1 MLRTLFRLLLILAV
15 GGVIAAAGAFFY
27 VKHKLEAP
35 GPLTAPKVV
44 IVPKGAGSNEI
55 AALLEKQGVI
65 EDDLLFRLAL
75 RLDQD
80 RKPLRAGEY
89 EFAAAITVPAAI
101 EQMQAGRTVIR
112 RFTVPEGL
120 TVAEVLKIVRE
131 VEGLEGNISL
141 RPAEGTLLPET
152 YHYSLGDS
160 RDAVVQRM
168 RQAMTEALDAAW
180 ARRQQDLPLV
190 SKEEALTLASIVEKE
205 TGVASERPR
214 VAAVF
219 INRLRLGMKLESDPT
234 TIYGITKG
242 SGPLD
247 RTLTRNDVQAPS
259 AYNTYTIA
267 RLPPGPIANPG
278 RAAIEATLNP
288 IQSKEIFFVADGTGG
303 HAFAE
308 TLEQHNR
315 NVANWRRIQRE
326 QKK

>member
-1 MLRTLFRLLLILAV
+1 MV
-15 GGVIAAAGAFFY
+15 AAAGAWFY
-27 VKHKLEAP
+27 VQQKLDAP
-35 GPLTAPKVV
+35 GPLAAAKVV
-44 IVPKGAGSNEI
+44 VVPKGTGSGEI
-55 AALLEKQGVI
+55 GALLERQGVI
-65 EDDLLFRLAL
+65 EDDLLFRIAL
-75 RLDQD
+75 RLDETP
-80 RKPLRAGEY
+80 RPLRAGEY
-89 EFAAAITVPAAI
+89 EFPAGINIRAAI
-101 EQMQAGRTVIR
+101 EQMQAGRTVVR

-152 YHYSLGDS
+152 YNYSLGDT

-168 RQAMTEALDAAW
+168 RTAMTEALDAAW
-180 ARRQQDLPLV
+180 AKRQEELPLA

-219 INRLRLGMKLESDPT
+219 VNRLRINMRLESDPT
-234 TIYGITKG
+234 IIYGITKG

-247 RTLTRNDVQAPS
+247 RTLTRRDVETPS
-259 AYNTYTIA
+259 AYNTYSIPA
-267 RLPPGPIANPG
+267 LPPGPIANPG
-278 RAAIEATLNP
+278 KAAIEATLNP
-288 IQSKEIFFVADGTGG
+288 AKTKELYFVADGTGG

-308 TLEQHNR
+308 NLEQHNR

-326 QKK
+326 KRP

>member
-1 MLRTLFRLLLILAV
+1 LGRILRLFLILV
-15 GGVIAAAGAFFY
+15 LSGVVAAAGAWFY
-27 VKHKLEAP
+27 VQNRLDAP
-35 GPLTAPKVV
+35 GPLSATKIV
-44 IVPKGAGSNEI
+44 IVPKGTGSGEI
-55 AALLEKQGVI
+55 GTLLEKQGVI
-65 EDDLLFRLAL
+65 EDDLLFRIAL
-75 RLDQD
+75 RLDD
-80 RKPLRAGEY
+80 TPRPLRAGEY
-89 EFAAAITVPAAI
+89 EFPAGISLRAAM
-101 EQMQAGRTVIR
+101 EQMQAGRTVVR

-131 VEGLEGNISL
+131 VAGLEGDISL
-141 RPAEGTLLPET
+141 RPAEGSLLPET
-152 YHYSLGDS
+152 YSYSLGDS

-168 RQAMTEALDAAW
+168 RTAMSEALDAAW
-180 ARRQQDLPLV
+180 AKRQEELPLA
-190 SKEEALTLASIVEKE
+190 SKEEALALASIVEKE

-219 INRLRLGMKLESDPT
+219 VNRLRLGMKLESDPT
-234 TIYGITKG
+234 TIYGLTKG

-247 RTLTRNDVQAPS
+247 RTLTRRDVETPS
-259 AYNTYTIA
+259 AYNTYSIA
-267 RLPPGPIANPG
+267 GLPPGPIANPG

-288 IQSKEIFFVADGTGG
+288 IKSKELFFVADGSGG

>member
-1 MLRTLFRLLLILAV
+1 LGRFVLRLFLTLIVGAAV
-15 GGVIAAAGAFFY
+15 AAIAGYFY
-27 VKHKLEAP
+27 LQHQLEAP

-44 IVPKGAGSNEI
+44 VVPKGTGSGEI
-55 AALLEKQGVI
+55 GALLEKQGVI
-65 EDDLLFRLAL
+65 QDDLLFRLAL
-75 RLDQD
+75 RLEKD
-80 RKPLRAGEY
+80 RRPLRAGEY
-89 EFAAAITVPAAI
+89 EFPAGATVMSAI
-101 EQMQAGRTVIR
+101 EQMRSGRTVIR

-180 ARRQQDLPLV
+180 AKRQQDLPLV

-219 INRLRLGMKLESDPT
+219 VNRLRLGMKLESDPT

-247 RTLTRNDVQAPS
+247 RTLTRNDVQSPS

>member
-1 MLRTLFRLLLILAV
+1 MLGRLFRLLLTLAV
-15 GGVIAAAGAFFY
+15 LGAVVAVAGWFYLQDRIA
-27 VKHKLEAP
+27 AP
-35 GPLTAPKVV
+35 GPLAAPRVVV
-44 IVPKGAGSNEI
+44 IEKGSSS
-55 AALLEKQGVI
+55 AAIGARLEREGVI

-75 RLDQD
+75 RLSGDS
-80 RKPLRAGEY
+80 RPLRAGEY
-89 EFAAAITVPAAI
+89 EFAAGQPIPAII
-101 EQMQAGRTVIR
+101 DQLRAGRTVIR

-131 VEGLEGNISL
+131 VEGLEGDISL

-152 YHYSLGDS
+152 YHFSLGDS
-160 RDAVVQRM
+160 RDSVVQRM

-180 ARRQQDLPLV
+180 EKRQQDLPLV
-190 SKEEALTLASIVEKE
+190 SKQEALTLASIVEKE
-205 TGVASERPR
+205 TGQPDERPR

-219 INRLRLGMKLESDPT
+219 VNRLRLGMRLESDPT

-247 RTLTRNDVQAPS
+247 RTLTRNDVQTPS
-259 AYNTYTIA
+259 AYNTYSIA
-267 RLPPGPIANPG
+267 GLPPGPIANPG

-288 IQSKEIFFVADGTGG
+288 IKTKELFFVADGTGG

-326 QKK
+326 RRQ

>member
-1 MLRTLFRLLLILAV
+1 MLRILFRLLLVLIV
-15 GGVIAAAGAFFY
+15 GGVIAATGAFFY
-27 VKHKLEAP
+27 IKQKLEAP
-35 GPLTAPKVV
+35 GPLAATKVV
-44 IVPKGAGSNEI
+44 VVPKGVGSNEI

-65 EDDLLFRLAL
+65 EDDLLFRIAL
-75 RLDQD
+75 RLDED
-80 RKPLRAGEY
+80 RRPLRAGEY
-89 EFAAAITVPAAI
+89 EFAANVSIPAAI
-101 EQMQAGRTVIR
+101 EQMRAGRTVVR

-131 VEGLEGNISL
+131 VDGLEGNISL

-152 YHYSLGDS
+152 YHYSLGDT
-160 RDAVVQRM
+160 RDSVVQRM

-180 ARRQQDLPLV
+180 AKRQDELPLA
-190 SKEEALTLASIVEKE
+190 SKQEALTLASIVEKE
-205 TGVASERPR
+205 TGVAAERPR

-219 INRLRLGMKLESDPT
+219 VNRLRLGMRLESDPT

-242 SGPLD
+242 SGPLE
-247 RTLTRNDVQAPS
+247 RTLTRADVQTPS
-259 AYNTYTIA
+259 AYNTYTIPG
-267 RLPPGPIANPG
+267 LPPGPIANPG
-278 RAAIEATLNP
+278 KASIEATLNP
-288 IQSKEIFFVADGTGG
+288 AKSKELYFVADGTGG

>member
-1 MLRTLFRLLLILAV
+1 LGRVLRLFLILILA
-15 GGVIAAAGAFFY
+15 GVVAAAGAWFY
-27 VKHKLEAP
+27 VQQKLDAP
-35 GPLTAPKVV
+35 GPLAAAKVV
-44 IVPKGAGSNEI
+44 VVPKGTGSGEI
-55 AALLEKQGVI
+55 GALLERQGVI
-65 EDDLLFRLAL
+65 EDDLLFRIAL
-75 RLDQD
+75 RLDD
-80 RKPLRAGEY
+80 ETPRPLRAGEY
-89 EFAAAITVPAAI
+89 EFPAGINIRAAI
-101 EQMQAGRTVIR
+101 EQMQAGRTVVR

-152 YHYSLGDS
+152 YNYSLGDT

-168 RQAMTEALDAAW
+168 RTAMTEALDAAW
-180 ARRQQDLPLV
+180 AKRQEELPLA

-219 INRLRLGMKLESDPT
+219 VNRLRINMRLESDPT
-234 TIYGITKG
+234 IIYGITKG

-247 RTLTRNDVQAPS
+247 RTLTRRDVETPS
-259 AYNTYTIA
+259 AYNTYSIPA
-267 RLPPGPIANPG
+267 LPPGPIANPG
-278 RAAIEATLNP
+278 KAAIDATLNP
-288 IQSKEIFFVADGTGG
+288 AKTKELYFVADGTGG

-308 TLEQHNR
+308 NLEQHNR

-326 QKK
+326 KK